1 MLLLA
6 ISVTSVLWA
15 LVWLCIAVALVY
27 LILWVFA
34 KLGIAI
40 PPNVVMIIRVIL
52 ILLAL
57 IFIINYFFGG
67 GGHGIDIRP

>member
-1 MLLLA
+1 
-6 ISVTSVLWA
+6 VTAVLWA

-34 KLGIAI
+34 KLGIDI
-40 PPNVVMIIRVIL
+40 PPNVVMIIKVIL

-57 IFIINYFFGG
+57 IFIIDHFFIGG
-67 GGHGIDIRP
+67 GQGIGIRP